1 MRGARLIY
9 AKHGRGSYCLS
20 LPVTSA
26 ITQRLLR
33 VQGGH
38 RRSLRDGQRGRVP
51 LRGGDAGGRRD
62 RRDSF
67 CVHPQVGLVQAHPE
81 QPGGLHQEGKLV
93 RTSLSRD
100 RTGPG
105 VTLAPPPPDLLLLA
119 VSGDGGLRVVRRP
132 AAVPGGS
139 DGGQGDD
146 GLPELQHLPHPLEGE
161 GGSKV
166 PTV

>member
-9 AKHGRGSYCLS
+9 AKHGRGSYFLS
-20 LPVTSA
+20 LPITSA
-26 ITQRLLR
+26 IIQRLLR

-67 CVHPQVGLVQAHPE
+67 CFHPQVGLVQAHPE

-100 RTGPG
+100 RMGPG
-105 VTLAPPPPDLLLLA
+105 VTLGPPR
-119 VSGDGGLRVVRRP
+119 STSTGCVRRRRP
-132 AAVPGGS
+132 SSGS
-139 DGGQGDD
+139 
-146 GLPELQHLPHPLEGE
+146 
-161 GGSKV
+161 
-166 PTV
+166 PTCCSLWRVRWRTSG